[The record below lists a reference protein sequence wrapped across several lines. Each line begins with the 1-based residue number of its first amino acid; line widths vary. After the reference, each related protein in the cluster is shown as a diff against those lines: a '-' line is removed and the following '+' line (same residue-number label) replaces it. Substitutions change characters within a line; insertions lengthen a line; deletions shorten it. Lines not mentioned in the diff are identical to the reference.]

1 MCFKGFCHRYAVN
14 QIGCAADT
22 LQNQMIAM
30 VNLHDIEYN
39 IDEKN
44 RINIGQNIIQCR
56 KPGNI
61 A

>member
-14 QIGCAADT
+14 QIGYAADT
-22 LQNQMIAM
+22 LQNQLIAM

-44 RINIGQNIIQCR
+44 RNSIGQNIIQCR